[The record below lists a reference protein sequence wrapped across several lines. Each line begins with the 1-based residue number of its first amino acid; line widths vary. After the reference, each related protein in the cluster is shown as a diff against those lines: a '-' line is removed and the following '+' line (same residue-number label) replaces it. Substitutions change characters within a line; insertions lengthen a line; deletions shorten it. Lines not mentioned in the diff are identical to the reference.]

1 MEMQSYIFGLR
12 TWIDYLFKNSLDY
25 TFYRRIINVFLRCIN
40 ESYMSKVKAW
50 ISAARLRTLPLSVS
64 GILTGSAAAYAGGF
78 FKLPV
83 FLLAIATTLG
93 FQVLSNFANDY
104 GDGLK
109 GTDNKDR
116 VGPAR
121 AFQSGLLK
129 ARELK
134 RGMIMT
140 TIITLLL
147 ASLLIFYAFGNEN
160 FLLSFIFFN
169 LGIAAVIAAITYT
182 VGRSAYGYRAMG
194 DLFVFV
200 FFGIVGVMGSY
211 FLYSQSLG
219 EHIVLPA
226 ITIGLLSTAVLNL
239 NNMRDRISDAKVNKN
254 TLAVIL
260 GPERVK
266 FYHLALIVIAL
277 FSTVVYLWLEF
288 NGWPHFI
295 PLIAF
300 IPLLL
305 NVIKVLKTKDATTL
319 DPELKKVA
327 LSTFLFSLLLFASNF
342 I

>member
-1 MEMQSYIFGLR
+1 ML
-12 TWIDYLFKNSLDY
+12 
-25 TFYRRIINVFLRCIN
+25 
-40 ESYMSKVKAW
+40 KVKAW

-64 GILTGSAAAYAGGF
+64 GILTGSAAAYGGGYF
-78 FKLPV
+78 NLPV

-93 FQVLSNFANDY
+93 FQILSNFANDY

-121 AFQSGLLK
+121 ALQSGLLK

-134 RGMIMT
+134 RGMIVT
-140 TIITLLL
+140 TIITLIL

-169 LGIAAVIAAITYT
+169 LGIAAVIAAVTYT
-182 VGRSAYGYRAMG
+182 VGKSAYGYRAMG

-211 FLYSQSLG
+211 FLYAQSLG
-219 EHIVLPA
+219 EYIVLPA

-239 NNMRDRISDAKVNKN
+239 NNMRDRISDASVNKN
-254 TLAVIL
+254 TLAVLL
-260 GPERVK
+260 GSERVK
-266 FYHLALIVIAL
+266 MYHTFLIVLALITAGI
-277 FSTVVYLWLEF
+277 YIWLEHTS
-288 NGWPHFI
+288 WIHFL
-295 PLIAF
+295 PMIAF
-300 IPLLL
+300 IPLFL
-305 NVIKVLKTKDATTL
+305 NLIKVLKTKDATTL

-342 I
+342 F